1 MGCCGLL
8 GVGDVVLDDALPALD
23 GFASLLCNLRLVVED
38 GGAAAAAAE
47 VAVKVAAVE
56 VLVVDAVFLR
66 NVVDKK

>member
-38 GGAAAAAAE
+38 GAAAAAAE